1 MRDPSATLHF
11 EKERV
16 VRSLKVPSGS
26 DQFLRSA
33 LAKEWV
39 SRGDLIPYEFIDAQR
54 LSSPRYEF
62 VSYPYEWSDRQHH
75 EAAQLTLRMQRE
87 ANEAGF
93 DLKDAS
99 AWNVIFDGTRPVFCD
114 LTSLEPLRD
123 RTWWAA
129 GQFARHFIFPRLLS
143 RHAGLEIHHSF
154 ACWRDGVPVGPVRQ
168 VLGWRRFLTRYMPM
182 LAAESSS
189 PVATQSSAGAGSLR
203 EFRAGLNAWMAWALR
218 GVAPRESEPRSG
230 PWADYVEQR
239 DHYAPAD
246 VELKRETVRNWLAR
260 IRPAKVLDLGCNSG
274 EFSEMAVEL
283 GARVVAVDG
292 DAQAIDRLVRRWQ
305 HQSAI
310 HPVIA
315 TLDDLVAG
323 RGWSGME
330 YEGLVGRLT
339 GKTDLVLMLALIHHL
354 TIGAS
359 VPIEH
364 VARWVTQLDTR
375 WLIVECL
382 GPDDAQVQSL
392 CSHRRRDP
400 AEFTLQAQLDA
411 FGDQGWRLEAQCD
424 LIGGHRRLC
433 LFERIEAG
441 S

>member
-1 MRDPSATLHF
+1 
-11 EKERV
+11 
-16 VRSLKVPSGS
+16 
-26 DQFLRSA
+26 
-33 LAKEWV
+33 
-39 SRGDLIPYEFIDAQR
+39 
-54 LSSPRYEF
+54 
-62 VSYPYEWSDRQHH
+62 
-75 EAAQLTLRMQRE
+75 
-87 ANEAGF
+87 
-93 DLKDAS
+93 
-99 AWNVIFDGTRPVFCD
+99 
-114 LTSLEPLRD
+114 
-123 RTWWAA
+123 
-129 GQFARHFIFPRLLS
+129 
-143 RHAGLEIHHSF
+143 
-154 ACWRDGVPVGPVRQ
+154 
-168 VLGWRRFLTRYMPM
+168 MP
-182 LAAESSS
+182 
-189 PVATQSSAGAGSLR
+189 
-203 EFRAGLNAWMAWALR
+203 
-218 GVAPRESEPRSG
+218 PRESEPRSG

-305 HQSAI
+305 HQSSI

-323 RGWSGME
+323 RGWSGVE

-339 GKTDLVLMLALIHHL
+339 GKTDLILMLALIHHL

-364 VARWVTQLDTR
+364 VARWVTQLHTR

-411 FGDQGWRLEAQCD
+411 FGDQGWRLEAECD

-433 LFERIEAG
+433 LFERIEAR